1 MIFYSF
7 AFLPLRHEDTK
18 NMYTKDHLEVLA
30 KEIVNASFEV
40 HKNMGPGLLESV
52 YEYCLS
58 KELSL
63 RNIAHTTQQK
73 IPLQYKGYIL
83 SKDFYIDI
91 FINGQII
98 IEIKAVD
105 IIAPV
110 HQAQLLSYLKL
121 ANKRLGFLINFNV
134 PLLKNGIRR
143 IINGY

>member
-63 RNIAHTTQQK
+63 RNIAHTK
-73 IPLQYKGYIL
+73 IGR
-83 SKDFYIDI
+83 
-91 FINGQII
+91 
-98 IEIKAVD
+98 AHV
-105 IIAPV
+105 
-110 HQAQLLSYLKL
+110 
-121 ANKRLGFLINFNV
+121 
-134 PLLKNGIRR
+134 
-143 IINGY
+143 